1 MNTPHTCPKCG
12 ATLQNDALCP
22 ACLLSGAIPSD
33 SEATMKLTGANA
45 LAQGAALP
53 SMFPFDFGGYRVLS
67 LLGRGGMGAVY
78 EAEQRETGRRV
89 ALKVLGHDLDSED
102 MRKRFL
108 REGRLAAAVTHPN
121 SIYIFGTEEIE
132 SSPVIVMEIAG
143 GGTLKDEL
151 KRRGPLPV
159 KEAVDAML
167 QIIAGLEAA
176 HAGGVLHRDVK
187 PANCFLAPDGTA
199 KVGDFGLSVSTL
211 ARHDTQLTASG
222 MMLGTPSF
230 APPEQLR
237 GDDLDVR
244 ADIYSVGATLYTL
257 LTGKAPFEGVNA
269 VQVVAAVLDKMPV
282 PVTELRQDVP
292 AALAEVITRCMAK
305 KREMRFADYAGLRDA
320 LLPFSS
326 QVPEPAPLG
335 LRFFAGFIDEA
346 LLVLPEIVLG
356 FFIAHDLMDK
366 FLVDRTLA
374 SFLPWAGMLTFY
386 VAYYM
391 VCEGIWGAG
400 LGKALCGLRVIG
412 PDRAAPGLRRACVRI
427 GCVLLVT
434 QTATLFALLTMTGA
448 EYERRIVSDDGEFFW
463 FAVLFGTFL
472 VSWLALFLT
481 MRRRNGFA
489 AIHDL
494 VSGTR
499 VVRKAKTKARPCPK
513 TSDAKDEAPAEG
525 ERIGPFIVIK
535 PLSKTMSLAHDPPL
549 RRRVWIVRGTG
560 FQPVNEARRD
570 VARPGRLRWLGGT
583 AEWDA
588 FEAPSGRPLLSFE
601 KASQPWAAV
610 RWWLADLAEEIAA
623 AEKDGTLPERFD
635 LGQVWINSAG
645 RAMLL
650 DDKERDLPSPAE
662 NPQHLA
668 SAAPCQAAQ
677 SLLDAMSKHALDPK
691 TVPLHARDVL
701 QKLATS
707 AFDRM
712 SFLAGNLQSLLG
724 KPAVI
729 SVRRRAASL
738 LLVPAVL
745 ASMYA
750 LTMIAGSLQE
760 APKDAQWKALHP
772 DLPPLSQVLRLMYAT
787 DTDSGPA
794 WAWKA
799 DGAVHHATQ
808 VHIVGHYRD
817 RLTEVV
823 TQSQAE
829 HPDVPLSADERT
841 LIRLLFASFGP
852 LVDGQLA
859 QADAK
864 LKTELAKFGGEETRR
879 MWITCLYSLLNIS
892 FAIAVLQFFSL
903 LIFGATLGQK
913 VFGFAVVN
921 KNGERAGR
929 LRMIGRW
936 FIAWVPFTLMF
947 ARLEIAIFFHRNMG
961 TEDIVKCSA
970 LGFVWALCIIAAII
984 RPAHGYH
991 DEPVKTWLV
1000 PR

>member
-1 MNTPHTCPKCG
+1 
-12 ATLQNDALCP
+12 
-22 ACLLSGAIPSD
+22 
-33 SEATMKLTGANA
+33 
-45 LAQGAALP
+45 
-53 SMFPFDFGGYRVLS
+53 
-67 LLGRGGMGAVY
+67 
-78 EAEQRETGRRV
+78 
-89 ALKVLGHDLDSED
+89 
-102 MRKRFL
+102 
-108 REGRLAAAVTHPN
+108 
-121 SIYIFGTEEIE
+121 
-132 SSPVIVMEIAG
+132 
-143 GGTLKDEL
+143 
-151 KRRGPLPV
+151 
-159 KEAVDAML
+159 
-167 QIIAGLEAA
+167 
-176 HAGGVLHRDVK
+176 
-187 PANCFLAPDGTA
+187 
-199 KVGDFGLSVSTL
+199 
-211 ARHDTQLTASG
+211 
-222 MMLGTPSF
+222 
-230 APPEQLR
+230 
-237 GDDLDVR
+237 
-244 ADIYSVGATLYTL
+244 
-257 LTGKAPFEGVNA
+257 
-269 VQVVAAVLDKMPV
+269 
-282 PVTELRQDVP
+282 
-292 AALAEVITRCMAK
+292 
-305 KREMRFADYAGLRDA
+305 
-320 LLPFSS
+320 
-326 QVPEPAPLG
+326 
-335 LRFFAGFIDEA
+335 
-346 LLVLPEIVLG
+346 
-356 FFIAHDLMDK
+356 
-366 FLVDRTLA
+366 
-374 SFLPWAGMLTFY
+374 
-386 VAYYM
+386 
-391 VCEGIWGAG
+391 
-400 LGKALCGLRVIG
+400 
-412 PDRAAPGLRRACVRI
+412 
-427 GCVLLVT
+427 
-434 QTATLFALLTMTGA
+434 MT
-448 EYERRIVSDDGEFFW
+448 
-463 FAVLFGTFL
+463 
-472 VSWLALFLT
+472 
-481 MRRRNGFA
+481 
-489 AIHDL
+489 
-494 VSGTR
+494 
-499 VVRKAKTKARPCPK
+499 
-513 TSDAKDEAPAEG
+513 
-525 ERIGPFIVIK
+525 
-535 PLSKTMSLAHDPPL
+535 LAHDPAL

-635 LGQVWINSAG
+635 LDQVWINSAG

-691 TVPLHARDVL
+691 TVPLHAGDVL